1 MTKPIPNSI
10 AAMQAEMTEWRRD
23 LHEHPELNYEEV
35 RTAGVV
41 AAKLRAW
48 SFDEVVEGLGKTGV
62 VGILHGHDGPAT
74 ETEKR
79 ILLRADM
86 DALPILEA
94 TGAPH
99 ASKTPGKMHA
109 CGHDGHTTML
119 LGAAKYLAETRNFE
133 GTVYFIFQ
141 PAEEGGG
148 GAKAMIDDGL
158 LERWP
163 VRAAFGMHN
172 HPGSPV
178 GTMGTTPGAALAY
191 ADRFKITIKGR
202 GGHAAM
208 PHLADDVIVA
218 GAQLVTAFQSII
230 SRRRDPMNP
239 AVISITRF
247 HAGSA
252 YNVLPPEAELWGTVR
267 VLDQALASQLIEEM
281 RRQCGDLERP
291 GADEIR
297 RRGDAGGLRRRQR
310 RSRRHRGARRR
321 GFRLL
326 RAGGPGLLRLH
337 RQRRHRAPAPP
348 AIRLQRRDQPA
359 GRPLLDPD
367 RGAGAAARLI
377 ASRAKNRKKVAV
389 RRKNL
394 ALHGLLIFISSEA
407 LRIFRHKAVYF

>member
-119 LGAAKYLAETRNFE
+119 LGAAKRLAETRNFS
-133 GTVYFIFQ
+133 GTLVFVFQ

-281 RRQCGDLERP
+281 RRQCEMISAAMGCTVEAELGLDAYPVTWNDPELTKFAVEAMQEVCGAANVDPAATAVLGGEDFAFFGQVVPASFVFIGNGDTAPLHHP
-291 GADEIR
+291 QYDFNDEISPLGVHYWTR
-297 RRGDAGGLRRRQR
+297 IAE
-310 RSRRHRGARRR
+310 
-321 GFRLL
+321 
-326 RAGGPGLLRLH
+326 RALP
-337 RQRRHRAPAPP
+337 RA
-348 AIRLQRRDQPA
+348 
-359 GRPLLDPD
+359 
-367 RGAGAAARLI
+367 
-377 ASRAKNRKKVAV
+377 
-389 RRKNL
+389 
-394 ALHGLLIFISSEA
+394 
-407 LRIFRHKAVYF
+407 